1 MLSVSILEDD
11 EPVATFELRP
21 KPFISGAAGYA
32 SKGRVEIDGKKY
44 SLTLSMIE
52 I

>member
-1 MLSVSILEDD
+1 LTVSILEDD
-11 EPVATFELRP
+11 KPVGTLELKA

-44 SLTLSMIE
+44 SFTLSMIE